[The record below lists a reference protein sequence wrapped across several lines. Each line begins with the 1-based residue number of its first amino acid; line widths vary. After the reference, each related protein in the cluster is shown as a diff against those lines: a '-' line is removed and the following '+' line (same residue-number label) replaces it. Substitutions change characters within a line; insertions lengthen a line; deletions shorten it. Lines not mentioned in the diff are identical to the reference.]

1 MSLLQDIRRRL
12 LGQQA
17 MVMPGQG
24 MGGATQGLIG
34 TGGEIGGG
42 LLQQNLNQINTA
54 EGGILN
60 NIPQSV
66 LLGAALYGQGMQGK
80 DPLEGFFPAVTQSA
94 QLQRLMTPK
103 KEKLMTAYDPKQK
116 KNVFATQSQI
126 EKQGLEP
133 AITGSEMTADQRNF
147 AAYKNI
153 MQTGS
158 AEEKEL
164 AKQIFVKGGRDIK
177 SLDEFLLG
185 VTSNL
190 SKDVG
195 VTPEDIQESLPQY
208 EALYNRIIGQVES
221 TTDTGEILL
230 VPENKEDLIDGQIY
244 NVKGQPRKWNKK
256 KNVFE

>member
-1 MSLLQDIRRRL
+1 MTKEFVNLIKLCVGAQNVSDLYEWQKNRLIHDKSLENH
-12 LGQQA
+12 
-17 MVMPGQG
+17 
-24 MGGATQGLIG
+24 AT
-34 TGGEIGGG
+34 
-42 LLQQNLNQINTA
+42 
-54 EGGILN
+54 
-60 NIPQSV
+60 
-66 LLGAALYGQGMQGK
+66 
-80 DPLEGFFPAVTQSA
+80 FFIT
-94 QLQRLMTPK
+94 RMRPK
-103 KEKLMTAYDPKQK
+103 REKLMTAYDPKQK

-133 AITGSEMTADQRNF
+133 ATTGSEMTADQRNF

-177 SLDEFLLG
+177 SLEEFLLG

-190 SKDVG
+190 SQDVG

-221 TTDTGEILL
+221 TTGSQKIEAPKNFKGTSEQWSNLKSANPDATDEQ
-230 VPENKEDLIDGQIY
+230 LIEFF
-244 NVKGQPRKWNKK
+244 NKK
-256 KNVFE
+256 YGR